1 MSAPRWG
8 TAVPDL
14 KYVGQPVIRV
24 DSAAKV
30 AGEAVYGY
38 DLVLPEQLYG
48 KVVFSDRAH
57 ARIIEVDTRLAEAHP
72 GVVAIVTGR
81 DIPYI
86 HGETIQDTPF
96 LARDK
101 VRFVGEPVAAVAAI
115 DEDTAQAAAALIE
128 VTYEDL
134 PAYLSPVD
142 ACQPDAIAIHEDYDS
157 YHKVDFVSPGEMP
170 NVLEHFKL
178 HAGDVETGFAES
190 DIVLEETYSVPSISH
205 AAMEPH
211 SAHAQVDPDTGRIT
225 IWSPN
230 DAPFRAREELAM
242 ALDRPVDDIRFINPL
257 QGGGFGGKGG
267 LKLEPLAL
275 ALSMHTDGRPVRLK
289 YSREET
295 FRSTLTRHEAI
306 VAIKSGVLSDGTL
319 HAREME
325 IYWGS
330 GAYNEKSATV
340 CIRGSQFAP
349 GPYRIP
355 HVSVNAYSVYTNK
368 PVSGAFRGY
377 GIPQGTW
384 ACEQHTDELANRLE
398 MDPLEFRLKNVFVE
412 GDISYWG
419 EELEAVGLEECLRKA
434 SAALEWDA
442 PRSEGVGRGLA
453 CMIKPTKIGTESAA
467 AVTIDGEGN
476 VTVLAGTVEIGQG
489 CDTIQSQIAAEE
501 LDVPLE
507 RVSYAPLDTDV
518 TPFDSSTTSSRST
531 YHVGNAVRRAA
542 ADLRE
547 RLLEYA
553 PVAIGNCDPAD
564 LRLRDGLVSIGG
576 DADRTCTLGEIVTK
590 AVGRDGVLRGEGECS
605 RNDGIELDPETG
617 QSARAAAYYMYGAH
631 AVDVEVDEETGMVT
645 LLRMAA
651 AHDVGK
657 AINPMTC
664 VGQIEGG
671 AVMGLGA
678 ALYETLKY
686 DRQGNI
692 KNPSFLDYHLV
703 TSADAPEVAAILVEE
718 PLDHG
723 PWGAKGVGEPPVA
736 LGPAAIGNAVANATQ
751 VRIRDLPLSPERVYW
766 AIRGN
771 RSDSD

>member
-1 MSAPRWG
+1 MH
-8 TAVPDL
+8 DL
-14 KYVGQPVIRV
+14 KYVGQSVTRV
-24 DSAAKV
+24 DSGTKV
-30 AGEAVYGY
+30 SGAAVYGY
-38 DLVLPEQLYG
+38 DLVLPEMLYG

-57 ARIIEVDTRLAEAHP
+57 ARIVELDTRLAEAHP
-72 GVVAIVTGR
+72 GVIAVVTGR
-81 DIPYI
+81 DVPHI

-96 LARDK
+96 LAIDK
-101 VRFVGEPVAAVAAI
+101 VRFIGEPVAAVAAI

-134 PAYLSPVD
+134 PAYLSTID
-142 ACQPDAIAIHEDYDS
+142 ACQPDSIAIHEDYDS
-157 YHKVDFVSPGEMP
+157 YRKVDFVSPGEMP

-178 HAGDVETGFAES
+178 RTGDVETGFTES
-190 DIVLEETYSVPSISH
+190 DIVLEETYTVPSISH

-242 ALDRPVDDIRFINPL
+242 ALERPVEDIRFINPL
-257 QGGGFGGKGG
+257 QGGGFGAKGG

-275 ALSMHTDGRPVRLK
+275 ALAMNTRGRPVRLK

-306 VAIKSGVLSDGTL
+306 VTIESGVMSDGTL
-319 HAREME
+319 HARNME

-355 HVSVNAYSVYTNK
+355 NVSVNAYSVYTNK

-384 ACEQHTDELANRLE
+384 ACEQHTDELAKRLE
-398 MDPLEFRLKNVFVE
+398 MDPLEFRMKNVFVE
-412 GDISYWG
+412 GDVSYWG
-419 EELEAVGLEECLRKA
+419 EKLEAVGLKECMAKA
-434 SAALEWDA
+434 SAALEWAA

-467 AVTIDGEGN
+467 AVTIDGDGN

-542 ADLRE
+542 ADLRGK
-547 RLLEYA
+547 LLEYA

-564 LRLRDGLVSIGG
+564 LRLHDGVVSLQG
-576 DADRTCTLGEIVTK
+576 DADRACTLAELVTR
-590 AVGRDGVLRGEGECS
+590 AVGSDGVLRGEGECA
-605 RNDGIELDPETG
+605 RNDGIELDLETG
-617 QSARAAAYYMYGAH
+617 QSPRAAAYYMYGAH
-631 AVDVEVDEETGMVT
+631 AVDVEVDKETGMVT

-657 AINPMTC
+657 AINPLTC

-671 AVMGLGA
+671 AVMGVGA

-686 DRQGNI
+686 DAQGNI
-692 KNPSFLDYHLV
+692 ENPSFLDYHLV
-703 TSADAPEVAAILVEE
+703 TSADAPEVAAIVVEE

-751 VRIRDLPLSPERVYW
+751 TRIRDLPLSPERVYW
-766 AIRGN
+766 AIN
-771 RSDSD
+771 AARSSAD